1 MPTLSPGSSLA
12 VLVVDDHHL
21 LRRGLIGV
29 LSEMPGLHICGEASS
44 GEEALRLARE
54 LEPDLVMMDLRMPG
68 IGGLE
73 AARRIRIA
81 LPRVRIV
88 GVTAWEDEPLQRLFR
103 HGFAACV
110 GKSVS
115 REELASVIERVMG
128 GDGTRVAEPQR
139 VPLNSN
145 PFDRLTGREMQ
156 VCLLLLAGALPADI
170 ALRLFISV
178 KTVHTFR
185 YRILEKLQLSTD
197 IELARLAT
205 QYGLIGGGAAEATR
219 PIIGA

>member
-1 MPTLSPGSSLA
+1 MRAPSLNSSLS

-29 LSEMPGLHICGEASS
+29 LSEIDGLHICGEAAS

-115 REELASVIERVMG
+115 REELASVIERAMG
-128 GDGTRVAEPQR
+128 GEGTRVAEPQR
-139 VPLNSN
+139 VMGTTN

-156 VCLLLLAGALPADI
+156 VCMLLLSGARPADV
-170 ALRLFISV
+170 AQRLFISV

-185 YRILEKLQLSTD
+185 YRILEKLRVSTD
-197 IELARLAT
+197 IELARLAA
-205 QYGLIGGGAAEATR
+205 QHGLIGGAEPERHR

>member
-1 MPTLSPGSSLA
+1 MPSLATDSSLS

-29 LSEMPGLHICGEASS
+29 LAEISGLHICGEASS

-68 IGGLE
+68 MGGLE

-110 GKSVS
+110 GKNID
-115 REELASVIERVMG
+115 RDALTAVIARVMG
-128 GDGTRVAEPQR
+128 GDPTRVAEPR
-139 VPLNSN
+139 PDAPEAN
-145 PFDRLTGREMQ
+145 PFDALTGREMQ
-156 VCLLLLAGALPADI
+156 VCLLLLGGARPLDVAT
-170 ALRLFISV
+170 RLFISV
-178 KTVHTFR
+178 KTVHTLR
-185 YRILEKLQLSTD
+185 YRMLARLGVSTD
-197 IELARLAT
+197 IELARLAARH
-205 QYGLIGGGAAEATR
+205 GLIGAVPPESPR

>member
-1 MPTLSPGSSLA
+1 MRAPSLSASLS

-29 LSEMPGLHICGEASS
+29 LSEIGGLRVCGEAAS

-115 REELASVIERVMG
+115 REELASVIARVMG

-139 VPLNSN
+139 AMGNTN

-156 VCLLLLAGALPADI
+156 VCMLLLAGARPTDVAQ
-170 ALRLFISV
+170 RLFISV

-185 YRILEKLQLSTD
+185 YRILEKLRISTD

-205 QYGLIGGGAAEATR
+205 QHGLTGGVEPER
-219 PIIGA
+219 HHPIIGA

>member
-1 MPTLSPGSSLA
+1 MHAPTTGSSLS

-29 LSEMPGLHICGEASS
+29 LSEIAGLHICGEASS

-115 REELASVIERVMG
+115 RDELASVIERVMG
-128 GDGTRVAEPQR
+128 GDGTRIAEPSR
-139 VPLNSN
+139 AVPRAN
-145 PFDRLTGREMQ
+145 PFDQLTGREMQ
-156 VCLLLLAGALPADI
+156 VCTLLLAGARPADI
-170 ALRLFISV
+170 ATRLFISV

-185 YRILEKLQLSTD
+185 YRILEKLRVATD
-197 IELARLAT
+197 IELARLAA
-205 QYGLIGGGAAEATR
+205 QHGLMSGGAPEPPR

>member
-1 MPTLSPGSSLA
+1 MSSPTPGSSLS

-29 LSEMPGLHICGEASS
+29 LLEIPGLHVCGEASS
-44 GEEALRLARE
+44 GEEALRLARQ

-110 GKSVS
+110 GKSVD

-128 GDGTRVAEPQR
+128 GDSARVAEPQR
-139 VPLNSN
+139 PLSRSN
-145 PFDRLTGREMQ
+145 PFDELTGREMQ
-156 VCLLLLAGALPADI
+156 VCTLLLAGAKPAEV
-170 ALRLFISV
+170 AERLFISV

-185 YRILEKLQLSTD
+185 YRILEKLRVSTD
-197 IELARLAT
+197 IELARLAA
-205 QYGLIGGGAAEATR
+205 QHGLMGVVAQEAPR

>member
-1 MPTLSPGSSLA
+1 MPTFSPGSPLS

-29 LSEMPGLHICGEASS
+29 LSEIDGLQVCGEAGS

-73 AARRIRIA
+73 AERRIRIA

-110 GKSVS
+110 GKSVG
-115 REELASVIERVMG
+115 RDELASVIARVMC
-128 GDGTRVAEPQR
+128 GDGTRVAEPER
-139 VPLNSN
+139 VVGSIN

-156 VCLLLLAGALPADI
+156 VCTLLLGGAKPADV
-170 ALRLFISV
+170 AMRLFISV

-185 YRILEKLQLSTD
+185 YRILEKLRISTD
-197 IELARLAT
+197 MELARLAA
-205 QYGLIGGGAAEATR
+205 QHGLIGVAAPEQPR

>member
-1 MPTLSPGSSLA
+1 MPTLSSASPLS

-29 LSEMPGLHICGEASS
+29 LSEISGLQVCGEASS

-110 GKSVS
+110 GKSVD
-115 REELASVIERVMG
+115 REQLLSVIERVMG
-128 GDGTRVAEPQR
+128 GDGTRVAEPER
-139 VPLNSN
+139 VIGNIN

-156 VCLLLLAGALPADI
+156 VCTLLLDGAKPSEVA
-170 ALRLFISV
+170 ARLFISV

-185 YRILEKLQLSTD
+185 YRILEKLRVSTD
-197 IELARLAT
+197 IELTRLAA
-205 QYGLIGGGAAEATR
+205 QHGLIGIPAPETPR

>member
-1 MPTLSPGSSLA
+1 MRAPSLSSSLS

-29 LSEMPGLHICGEASS
+29 LSEIGGLHICGEAAS

-88 GVTAWEDEPLQRLFR
+88 GVAWSDC
-103 HGFAACV
+103 GF
-110 GKSVS
+110 
-115 REELASVIERVMG
+115 
-128 GDGTRVAEPQR
+128 TW
-139 VPLNSN
+139 
-145 PFDRLTGREMQ
+145 
-156 VCLLLLAGALPADI
+156 
-170 ALRLFISV
+170 
-178 KTVHTFR
+178 
-185 YRILEKLQLSTD
+185 
-197 IELARLAT
+197 
-205 QYGLIGGGAAEATR
+205 
-219 PIIGA
+219 